1 MIDYTIY
8 VLNSAKARGKGVD
21 VQCAS
26 RNDVC
31 ALARK
36 MLPDPLSSVEI
47 WNGRRLV
54 VVLGAT

>member
-8 VLNSAKARGKGVD
+8 LLNAAKARGKGVD
-21 VQCAS
+21 VECAS

-31 ALARK
+31 AIARK
-36 MLPDPLSSVEI
+36 MLTDPMSSVEI

-54 VVLGAT
+54 MVLGAT